1 MTTKYVLAALVFG
14 TSMSVISWIVG
25 MVGSSLL
32 RRTAYYERWSSLN
45 FIPSSSLNRRIGIK
59 YFKWIVKH
67 TPLRFFNQSIGLRGR
82 RVDLADVRREMTTA
96 EVNHLIGF
104 AFVGT
109 VAIVQGIRV
118 GPGFGLLM
126 TVPNVLLNVYPS
138 LLQQENKHRIDRLL
152 S

>member
-1 MTTKYVLAALVFG
+1 
-14 TSMSVISWIVG
+14 
-25 MVGSSLL
+25 
-32 RRTAYYERWSSLN
+32 
-45 FIPSSSLNRRIGIK
+45 
-59 YFKWIVKH
+59 
-67 TPLRFFNQSIGLRGR
+67 
-82 RVDLADVRREMTTA
+82 MTTA